1 MVFKITE
8 VMLTESME
16 NFKNMSYVKSAVF
29 ILWEAWL
36 EGALLLLFLVEENL
50 PGWKKMF
57 DNWS

>member
-16 NFKNMSYVKSAVF
+16 NLKNMSYVKSAVF
-29 ILWEAWL
+29 IIWEAWL

-50 PGWKKMF
+50 PGWK
-57 DNWS
+57 